1 MKSALFSF
9 TLLCFAI
16 PSLAQDKLAFRIF
29 DGKGK
34 EVSYDKMIK
43 KVASKDVF
51 FFGEL
56 HNNPIAHWL
65 QLEMTQDLYK
75 AGDGQIILGAEMF
88 ERDNQL
94 LMNEYLSDMI
104 SEKNFEDEAR
114 LWPNYQTDYKPLVQF
129 AKTNELFFAA
139 TNIPRRYAS
148 LVFKEGIEKLMELE
162 ADAKAYIAPLPIE
175 IDLELPAYKEMLGMM
190 ASHAEGN
197 VKFPQ
202 AQAIKDA
209 TMAYSI
215 VEHMKDGHQFI
226 HYNGSYHSDRYQGII
241 WYLNQYNSKLSV
253 ATVKTIEQEDLSEL
267 QEDMA
272 GTADYIIVIP
282 ANMTKTY

>member
-1 MKSALFSF
+1 MKFVLLSFS
-9 TLLCFAI
+9 LLCFAL
-16 PSLAQDKLAFRIF
+16 PSMAQDKLAFKIF

-34 EVSYDKMIK
+34 TVKYEKMLKEVIN
-43 KVASKDVF
+43 KDVL

-65 QLEMTQDLYK
+65 QLEMTQDLFEK
-75 AGDGQIILGAEMF
+75 RDGKVLLGAEMF
-88 ERDNQL
+88 ERDDQL
-94 LMNEYLSDMI
+94 LLDEYLSGMI
-104 SEKNFEDEAR
+104 PEKNFEGEAR

-129 AKTNELFFAA
+129 AKSKQLPFIA
-139 TNIPRRYAS
+139 TNIPRRYAN
-148 LVFKEGIEKLMELE
+148 LVFREGIEKLNELE
-162 ADAKAYIAPLPIE
+162 ESAKGYVAPLPIE
-175 IDLELPAYKEMLGMM
+175 IDLELPAYKDMM
-190 ASHAEGN
+190 SMMGSHSEGN

-215 VEHMKDGHQFI
+215 VEYMKDGQQFI

-241 WYLNQYNSKLSV
+241 WYLNKYDSKLSV
-253 ATVKTIEQEDLSEL
+253 ATVKTVEQEDIDQL
-267 QEDMA
+267 QEDMK
-272 GTADYIIVIP
+272 GTADFIIVIP